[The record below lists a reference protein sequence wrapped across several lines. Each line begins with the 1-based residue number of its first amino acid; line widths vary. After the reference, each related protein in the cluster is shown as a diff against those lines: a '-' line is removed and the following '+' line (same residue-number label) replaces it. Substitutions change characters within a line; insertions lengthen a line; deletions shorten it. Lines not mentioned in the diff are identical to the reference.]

1 MKPNKPVPRA
11 TQVSKVIPLSP
22 HLRRIVVSGDSLST
36 FPEGMEGGYVKV
48 VLPEEGGER
57 KMRSYT
63 IRAFDPK
70 ARELSL
76 DFVINRHRGP
86 ATDWAATAVVGDR
99 VGIAGPGPMKLTNYR
114 HHSYLLVGDLTSIN
128 AINGYLPR
136 FRADADVRALISVP
150 TREDIIELD
159 YDSSHN
165 TRWIIEDESFEPLQ
179 QRVLDTARGMAADTH
194 VFLALEASQIRALR
208 APLQEQIGID
218 RLNLFAVGY
227 WKQGVDADRFGL
239 QKRAAP
245 L

>member
-1 MKPNKPVPRA
+1 MKSTKPTPRA
-11 TQVSKVIPLSP
+11 TYVSKVIPLSP
-22 HLRRIVVSGDSLST
+22 HLRRIVVTGDSLST

-48 VLPEEGGER
+48 VLPEVDGLQ

-63 IRAFDPK
+63 IRAFDPDT
-70 ARELSL
+70 RELSL

-86 ATDWAATAVVGDR
+86 ATDWAATAAVGDR
-99 VGIAGPGPMKLTNYR
+99 VGIAGPGPMKLTNYQ

-136 FRADADVRALISVP
+136 FRTEADVRALITVP
-150 TREDIIELD
+150 TREDVIELD
-159 YDSSHN
+159 YDSGLN
-165 TRWIIEDESFEPLQ
+165 TCWIIEDECSEPLQ
-179 QRVLDTARGMAADTH
+179 QVVLNTARSMATDTH
-194 VFLALEASQIRALR
+194 VFLALEAGQIRALR